1 MNRSPLAW
9 MLQRLGLA
17 QHPPG
22 RREARRRWL
31 LGAVG
36 ALVGCVPRLAPP
48 ATPSPTATAT
58 PSPTATATPSP
69 TATATPSPVPL
80 PPMTITGEAATAQP
94 LVPYTITID
103 TAGWRG
109 LGEVRLI
116 DARGYVVARQSFQS
130 GGVPVQVMIMP
141 GGALGPQRVL
151 LDIAGMI
158 AAQVEL
164 FTLDATTMIRT
175 GRPRYDAL
183 YPAIRAMMAQCVLEY
198 ARGAGRVR
206 GYRSPDN
213 PLIWLRDHVYQGRGF
228 RYFESD
234 VTSTLEAFATAQR
247 DDGSLPD
254 FLARPEIGVL
264 RDERKEVEADVEYL
278 FVQGIHDAW
287 QVTGDLDLVRR
298 HMPAM
303 RRALRYTMSD
313 PLRWDAT
320 LGLVIRPYTID
331 TWDFA
336 YGPTTTDPVSG
347 QPAPRHWIDDQTIWC
362 VFHGD
367 NTGLAWA
374 LRSMARLEE
383 ALGDTEAAD
392 AWRDA
397 AGALMDR
404 LMMLSWNGTFLRHQI
419 PLEPFNPPGV
429 DTERQLS
436 LSNALA
442 LNRDVLPPHASRA
455 IIDEYYRRSVAR
467 GTDFAA
473 WYAIDPPFPAGSFGL
488 AGRPGERPGE
498 YVNGG
503 IMPLVGGELAR
514 GAFRYGAE
522 PFGFDTLHRYA
533 FLLDST
539 GASYLWYYP
548 AGNPG
553 ISGEHTLA
561 TDGWGGSAMLAALIE
576 GAAGVEDLAS
586 CFDEVQLSPRW
597 VAGDAVEQAD
607 VVVRYAASDGYVAYR
622 WRLSSDAIELTVTG
636 TFRQARIRI
645 LLPAGV
651 PPLIATTIDGRPVR
665 MTREEQFGSHYVVV
679 AISAPAVIVVRWA
692 PTGVWRSEHG
702 DGDRR

>member
-1 MNRSPLAW
+1 MTRSPIAR
-9 MLQRLGLA
+9 MLQRLGLTRRA
-17 QHPPG
+17 PG
-22 RREARRRWL
+22 RPAARRRWL
-31 LGAVG
+31 LGAAG
-36 ALVGCVPRLAPP
+36 ALVGCVTPR
-48 ATPSPTATAT
+48 PTATAT
-58 PSPTATATPSP
+58 PRPTATATPRP
-69 TATATPSPVPL
+69 TATTTPRPTATPSPVPL

-94 LVPYTITID
+94 LQPYTLTID
-103 TAGWRG
+103 PAGWRG
-109 LGEVRLI
+109 RCDVRLI
-116 DARGYVVARQSFQS
+116 DARERVVRRYAVEST
-130 GGVPVQVMIMP
+130 GEPIHLAIDP
-141 GGALGPQRVL
+141 GGALGPQRAL
-151 LDIAGMI
+151 LDIAG
-158 AAQVEL
+158 ATVAQAEL
-164 FTLDATTMIRT
+164 FTLDAATVIRT
-175 GRPRYDAL
+175 GRPQYDAL
-183 YPAIRAMMAQCVLEY
+183 YPTIRTLMAQCVLEY
-198 ARGAGRVR
+198 PRGDSSVR

-228 RYFESD
+228 RYFETD
-234 VTSTLEAFATAQR
+234 VTSTLAAFAGAQR

-264 RDERKEVEADVEYL
+264 RDERKDVEADVEYL
-278 FVQGIHDAW
+278 FVQGVHDAW
-287 QVTGDLDLVRR
+287 QMTGDLALVRR
-298 HMPAM
+298 HLSAM
-303 RRALRYTMSD
+303 RRALHYTMSD

-347 QPAPRHWIDDQTIWC
+347 QPAPRHWIDDQTVWC

-374 LRSMARLEE
+374 LHAMAHLEE
-383 ALGDTEAAD
+383 ALGDVPAAD
-392 AWRDA
+392 AWRGA
-397 AGALMDR
+397 AAAVMER
-404 LMMLSWNGTFLRHQI
+404 LMALSWNGAFLRHQV
-419 PLEPFNPPGV
+419 PLTPFIPPGV

-442 LNRDVLPPHASRA
+442 LNRGVLPPRAGRA
-455 IIDEYYRRSVAR
+455 IVDEYYRRSVAR

-473 WYAIDPPFPAGSFGL
+473 WYSIDPPFPAGSFGL

-514 GAFRYGAE
+514 GAFRFGAE
-522 PFGFDTLHRYA
+522 PFGFDILHRYA

-576 GAAGVEDLAS
+576 GAAGVEDLAC
-586 CFDEVQLSPRW
+586 CFGEVELSPRW

-622 WRLSSDAIELTVTG
+622 WRLSPGAIELTVTG
-636 TFRQARIRI
+636 NFRRARVRI
-645 LLPAGV
+645 LLPVGV
-651 PPLIATTIDGRPVR
+651 RALSAATIDGIPARV
-665 MTREEQFGSHYVVV
+665 TLDEQFGSWYAVVMAV
-679 AISAPAVIVVRWA
+679 ATAVIVVRWA
-692 PTGVWRSEHG
+692 
-702 DGDRR
+702 